1 MPRVRMIIGFY
12 FCIKIMIPNIILNP
26 WKYKKNL
33 EKDPILQKF
42 LFLILHN
49 LFIDLIDT
57 SLKKTEVSNEKFK
70 SYYRYKFITKPL
82 DPSIHI
88 FLYNSL
94 ILYRCGI

>member
-42 LFLILHN
+42 LFLFQ
-49 LFIDLIDT
+49 FI
-57 SLKKTEVSNEKFK
+57 NF
-70 SYYRYKFITKPL
+70 
-82 DPSIHI
+82 
-88 FLYNSL
+88 FLL
-94 ILYRCGI
+94 